1 MRSVAQKPIASDFS
15 YDLYINPSP
24 IPQPGGAGDAV
35 RLVFH
40 PKVAQHCCHEPTT
53 RTKDATG
60 LAFGNTKVRKPL
72 HSHRRW
78 GVTLREGLLDSIV
91 SFRSYTYS
99 SWKCCK
105 KIMLLKLEKPFSG
118 GSLVKKGPKLPKRCL
133 YVAHYLVNYSLWA
146 NFRDSLLT
154 SCFAPIALF
163 SFPFAG
169 IYSASLWWEQ
179 FFAKTLSLVGLDWR
193 KTMWVRE
200 QGLHGNLGQ
209 LYIVPLL
216 FLYGLF
222 TQPCSFG
229 WGRIERSI
237 SECKHTRL
245 KMWTRSLIQEN
256 PPTIISVTNWTCLKE
271 SRWSRKECK
280 FIL

>member
-1 MRSVAQKPIASDFS
+1 MSDFS

-24 IPQPGGAGDAV
+24 IPQPGGEGDAV

-72 HSHRRW
+72 HSHRGGIVGQHR
-78 GVTLREGLLDSIV
+78 VIPELYLFLLEMLQ
-91 SFRSYTYS
+91 
-99 SWKCCK
+99 

-169 IYSASLWWEQ
+169 IY
-179 FFAKTLSLVGLDWR
+179 
-193 KTMWVRE
+193 
-200 QGLHGNLGQ
+200 
-209 LYIVPLL
+209 
-216 FLYGLF
+216 
-222 TQPCSFG
+222 
-229 WGRIERSI
+229 
-237 SECKHTRL
+237 
-245 KMWTRSLIQEN
+245 
-256 PPTIISVTNWTCLKE
+256 
-271 SRWSRKECK
+271 
-280 FIL
+280 